1 MLHLNNEVSHLRE
14 MHETRKV
21 QHMERSKVNYQEE
34 DNDDKGEP
42 QENSHAADLQSI
54 QTSLQQK
61 DGGVHQ
67 WTNR

>member
-1 MLHLNNEVSHLRE
+1 M
-14 MHETRKV
+14 
-21 QHMERSKVNYQEE
+21 NYQEE
-34 DNDDKGEP
+34 GNDDKGES

-67 WTNR
+67 QMNR